1 MFYAGFGRTCGQI
14 RRALAQLFAVRLA
27 GEHRFERASNL
38 QARADVKER
47 VTGMG
52 AVPVGDSPAE
62 FQAYID
68 NERRRLA
75 DVIQKTGI
83 VLAD

>member
-1 MFYAGFGRTCGQI
+1 MPGYEISQTWGLAAPAGTPTAVIQRLSDETAKAM
-14 RRALAQLFAVRLA
+14 RA
-27 GEHRFERASNL
+27 
-38 QARADVKER
+38 ADVKER